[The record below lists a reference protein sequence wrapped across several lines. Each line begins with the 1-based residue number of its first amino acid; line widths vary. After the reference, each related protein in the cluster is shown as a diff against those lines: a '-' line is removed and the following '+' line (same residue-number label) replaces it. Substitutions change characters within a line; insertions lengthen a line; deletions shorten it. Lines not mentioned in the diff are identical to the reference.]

1 MSKLGK
7 NFSLAAVIAAYL
19 LFNFRYAPD
28 SLIASVKATLMQLLT
43 TAPYIAGLTILLV
56 AVINKMAGDRL
67 PWDRIIRIYCTIG
80 IFIGFFFAMSEYWL
94 RGQ

>member
-1 MSKLGK
+1 MSKFSK
-7 NFSLAAVIAAYL
+7 NISLAAVIAVYL

-28 SLIASVKATLMQLLT
+28 SWFGSIRATLVQLLT
-43 TAPYIAGLTILLV
+43 TAPYVAGLTILLV
-56 AVINKMAGDRL
+56 AVMKKMAGERL
-67 PWDRIIRIYCTIG
+67 PWDRIVRIYCTIG